1 MQKLKQAAEQCPSDS
16 KLSKWIVLIR
26 VVLQLCTVLYHLFNA
41 AGKLVAYLLKLGG
54 HS

>member
-16 KLSKWIVLIR
+16 KLSKWITLIR
-26 VVLQLCTVLYHLFNA
+26 VVLRLCVMLYHLFNA
-41 AGKLVAYLLKLGG
+41 IDKLIVYLLKLGG